1 MVNLGKGWI
10 KLHRKLADDP
20 LWLSEPFTKGQ
31 AWVDLLM
38 MANHEDRK
46 IIVRNNIVHVKA
58 GQRIISVEQL
68 ANRWRW
74 SRVKV
79 RRFLKMLENDTSI
92 STTCD
97 RTNGTSITI
106 EKWAFYQ
113 GERPSNGTTIDTS
126 NRTSNG
132 HQTDINKNDIRM
144 NKEEKKCVRDA
155 HTPTPSLEDVQS
167 YCRERGFTHVNAE
180 KFWNLYES
188 RNWLENGQPFKWK
201 QRLAYWEA
209 KDMTSKKE
217 TGKKKAALDD
227 DFWAEMREKARK
239 EDEAR
244 AKRER
249 DGSD

>member
-1 MVNLGKGWI
+1 MGKGWI

-38 MANHEDRK
+38 MVNHEDRK
-46 IIVRNNIVHVKA
+46 IIIRNNIVHVKA
-58 GQRIISVEQL
+58 GQRIISIEQL
-68 ANRWRW
+68 AHRWRW
-74 SRVKV
+74 SRGKV
-79 RRFLKMLENDTSI
+79 RRFLKMLENDASI

-97 RTNGTSITI
+97 RTNGTSVTI

-113 GERPSNGTTIDTS
+113 GERPSNGTSNDTS
-126 NRTSNG
+126 DGTSNG

-144 NKEEKKCVRDA
+144 NKEGEEVCVY
-155 HTPTPSLEDVQS
+155 TPTPNPSLEEIKA
-167 YCRERGFTHVNAE
+167 YCLERGFTHVNAE
-180 KFWNLYES
+180 KFWNYYDS
-188 RNWLENGQPFKWK
+188 KNWMEGGQVIKWK

-209 KDMTSKKE
+209 KDIASGEKKA
-217 TGKKKAALDD
+217 GKKKAALDD
-227 DFWAEMREKARK
+227 EFWNELREKARK

-249 DGSD
+249 DATG

>member
-1 MVNLGKGWI
+1 MGKGWI

-38 MANHEDRK
+38 MVNHEDRK
-46 IIVRNNIVHVKA
+46 IIVRNNIITVRA
-58 GQRIISVEQL
+58 GQRIISIEQL
-68 ANRWRW
+68 AHRWKW
-74 SRVKV
+74 SRGKV

-126 NRTSNG
+126 NGTSNG

-144 NKEEKKCVRDA
+144 NKEEKKCVVSA
-155 HTPTPSLEDVQS
+155 PTPTPSLEDVKA
-167 YCRERGFTHVNAE
+167 YCRERGFTHVDAD
-180 KFWNLYES
+180 KFWNFYES
-188 RNWLENGQPFKWK
+188 KNWMEGGQVIGWK

-209 KDMTSKKE
+209 KDIAGGEKQTSKK
-217 TGKKKAALDD
+217 AIHDD
-227 DFWAEMREKARK
+227 DFWAELREKARK
-239 EDEAR
+239 EDAEI
-244 AKRER
+244 AKRKR
-249 DGSD
+249 DGAG

>member
-1 MVNLGKGWI
+1 MSLGKGWI

-38 MANHEDRK
+38 MVNHEDRK
-46 IIVRNNIVHVKA
+46 IIVRNNIITVRA
-58 GQRIISVEQL
+58 GQRIISIEQL
-68 ANRWRW
+68 AHRWKW
-74 SRVKV
+74 SRGKV

-126 NRTSNG
+126 NGTSNG

-144 NKEEKKCVRDA
+144 NKEEKKCVVSA
-155 HTPTPSLEDVQS
+155 PTPTPSLDDVKD
-167 YCRERGFTHVNAE
+167 YCRERGFTHVDAD
-180 KFWNLYES
+180 KFWNFYES
-188 RNWLENGQPFKWK
+188 KNWMEGGQVIGWK

-209 KDMTSKKE
+209 KDIAKEDASPKKE
-217 TGKKKAALDD
+217 HIDSDDIRDIVAGVMKKRGVTNDTG
-227 DFWAEMREKARK
+227 
-239 EDEAR
+239 
-244 AKRER
+244 R
-249 DGSD
+249 DSGTGD

>member
-1 MVNLGKGWI
+1 MGKGWI

-38 MANHEDRK
+38 MVNHEDRK

-74 SRVKV
+74 SRGKV

-132 HQTDINKNDIRM
+132 HQK
-144 NKEEKKCVRDA
+144 
-155 HTPTPSLEDVQS
+155 
-167 YCRERGFTHVNAE
+167 
-180 KFWNLYES
+180 
-188 RNWLENGQPFKWK
+188 
-201 QRLAYWEA
+201 RLATRLKPCKQA
-209 KDMTSKKE
+209 IFSIK
-217 TGKKKAALDD
+217 
-227 DFWAEMREKARK
+227 
-239 EDEAR
+239 
-244 AKRER
+244 
-249 DGSD
+249 